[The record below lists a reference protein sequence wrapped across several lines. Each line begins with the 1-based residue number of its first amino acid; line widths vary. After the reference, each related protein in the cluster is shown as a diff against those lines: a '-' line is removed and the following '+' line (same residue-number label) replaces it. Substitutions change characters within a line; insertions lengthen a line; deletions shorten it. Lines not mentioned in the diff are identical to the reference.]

1 MVHYYALSKLLEYFT
16 WTGIGVIV
24 SEDSGEEDIE
34 KLIKQTNRLGI
45 CIEYII
51 KIKNVRHIH
60 DSSYFLDLKTTIHN
74 AMSSVIVICRT
85 LSVTFVGLLEYISTA
100 LYDKTLVLL
109 PTSSADLKMFMLQS
123 EGKMFNHSLF
133 LQVPVMEIPGMESRL
148 EITCQSNQEDKLLQ
162 TPIDILENGCNNK
175 VIEHLKKAGLKNVID
190 LYGQGSLL
198 KYIEFQRK
206 YSMEKISWLNYKDSD
221 ICQKCAEDA
230 WPNEK
235 RDQCILKVIE
245 FLSYT
250 NDHLVILFSFVS
262 VSFTVLTAII
272 LGIFLFFIDT
282 PIVKANNQN
291 LSFLLLVSIIL
302 SYLCVFLFIGRP
314 VDITCQLRQI
324 SFGIIFS
331 VAVSSL
337 LAKTIMVGIAF
348 KATKPGSNWKKWMS
362 IKLSNLV
369 VIFFSSIQVI
379 ICVSWLVI
387 SPPFQELNMHSD
399 PGKIIVQCNE
409 GSVLAFYSVLGYM
422 GLLAAVSF
430 VIAFYTRTLP
440 DSFNEAKYITFSMLV
455 FYSVWIAMIP
465 AYLSTKG
472 KQMVAVEI
480 FAILA
485 SNTGLLGCIFFPK
498 CYIILFKPE
507 INTKTHLLCKIKK

>member
-1 MVHYYALSKLLEYFT
+1 MPAAQDGGGPE
-16 WTGIGVIV
+16 
-24 SEDSGEEDIE
+24 
-34 KLIKQTNRLGI
+34 
-45 CIEYII
+45 
-51 KIKNVRHIH
+51 
-60 DSSYFLDLKTTIHN
+60 HN
-74 AMSSVIVICRT
+74 
-85 LSVTFVGLLEYISTA
+85 
-100 LYDKTLVLL
+100 
-109 PTSSADLKMFMLQS
+109 
-123 EGKMFNHSLF
+123 
-133 LQVPVMEIPGMESRL
+133 
-148 EITCQSNQEDKLLQ
+148 
-162 TPIDILENGCNNK
+162 TPN
-175 VIEHLKKAGLKNVID
+175 
-190 LYGQGSLL
+190 
-198 KYIEFQRK
+198 
-206 YSMEKISWLNYKDSD
+206 SD

-235 RDQCILKVIE
+235 RDRCILKAIE

-262 VSFTVLTAII
+262 VSFTILTAII
-272 LGIFLFFIDT
+272 LGIFLFFLDT

-348 KATKPGSNWKKWMS
+348 KASKPGRNWKKWMS

-507 INTKTHLLCKIKK
+507 INTKTHLLCKVKK